1 MAINITEDMTEKE
14 KALYFKNFAPLRNES
29 AWSWGDMINGGG
41 GNAGNSQVNQWDAF
55 NTNALQ
61 EFNNQNSVNS
71 FDESQLQGLINQESN
86 YQNKANEA
94 RDIRTAAA
102 NSPSQP
108 FVPSMDNWDW
118 AYGGKGIP
126 EVEIMPFNSTEEDT
140 SGGLSSSYDL
150 GYGLTP
156 ESSNM
161 DIMNIVMGL
170 DKFDNPQD
178 QEKFT
183 NWMATTGE
191 GNPSN
196 MFDWANIDNPESYTL
211 GLSDSE
217 LGSDNKIWF
226 NKILNS
232 IYTDNN
238 QGKPLAAPGY
248 ANPNPADGYANPIN
262 STGVK

>member
-1 MAINITEDMTEKE
+1 MAIEMTEEE
-14 KALYFKNFAPLRNES
+14 KILNAMFQNVEASNKADFSGMNNS
-29 AWSWGDMINGGG
+29 IG
-41 GNAGNSQVNQWDAF
+41 GNISQGDNWDAF
-55 NTNALQ
+55 NANALQ

-71 FDESQLQGLINQESN
+71 FDESQLQGLISQESN

-94 RDIRTAAA
+94 RDIQTAAA
-102 NSPSQP
+102 NAPKKP
-108 FVPSMDNWDW
+108 FVPSMDNWNW
-118 AYGGKGIP
+118 AYGGQGIP
-126 EVEIMPFNSTEEDT
+126 EVEVTPFDSPEGET
-140 SGGLSSSYDL
+140 SSSYNL